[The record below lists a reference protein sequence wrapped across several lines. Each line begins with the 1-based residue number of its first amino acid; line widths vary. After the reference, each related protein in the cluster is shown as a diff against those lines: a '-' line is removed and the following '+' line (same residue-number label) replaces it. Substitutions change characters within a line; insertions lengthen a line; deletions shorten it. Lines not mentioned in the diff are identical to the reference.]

1 MEKFTSAAPVKGR
14 WPLISLNHF
23 LVKYRV
29 LLHMKK
35 GDCTGRNVM
44 LIKHSI
50 LWKIS
55 CKSGIIYSSLRFLY
69 SYRKTCHISS
79 YNSLIIVFHYLDEI
93 FTNKYSSLNKI
104 FLQWELW
111 FHQSSRFA
119 FTILITDADKKS
131 ISDIN
136 KNSISKIIIY
146 MECYYV

>member
-1 MEKFTSAAPVKGR
+1 MILSFALVQDMEKFTSAAPVKGR

-55 CKSGIIYSSLRFLY
+55 CKYIWSAIMCSDHF
-69 SYRKTCHISS
+69 RKIHHMIDM
-79 YNSLIIVFHYLDEI
+79 I
-93 FTNKYSSLNKI
+93 
-104 FLQWELW
+104 
-111 FHQSSRFA
+111 
-119 FTILITDADKKS
+119 
-131 ISDIN
+131 
-136 KNSISKIIIY
+136 
-146 MECYYV
+146 